1 MKDFIFPVK
10 KQLEPGV
17 FVEDKFKVGRLIP
30 NQKHLNKEPPVY
42 WKLEDCHFMA
52 QFALEDIKT
61 VEGLFKR
68 IRQLKSQYKFYHTIQ
83 KKFHWKLDNKLY
95 KIELEKNQLLHT
107 FFDCLIEHANGHSD
121 GIMQIGKLAVK
132 PTKVSCRDDIQT
144 LNGIALD
151 NKNITGEGFTDWNYV
166 AIGIGTEEPFV
177 WSDTLEAE
185 ISEQDF
191 GHGFFTSSGTA
202 ILYAA
207 MFGEGEATNT
217 YTEALVRDLQGPTG
231 AKVLCKQVFTNDPI
245 THTNGNSGFAVAG
258 ILEYTP
264 IVDGTVFQ

>member
-1 MKDFIFPVK
+1 MKDFIMPNKRQIPV
-10 KQLEPGV
+10 V
-17 FVEDKFKVGRLIP
+17 FAEDRFKVGRLIP
-30 NQKHLNKEPPVY
+30 DPKHLNKQPPVY
-42 WKLEDCHFMA
+42 WKVEDAHFMSLFDVA
-52 QFALEDIKT
+52 DIKP

-68 IRQLKSQYKFYHTIQ
+68 IRQLKQQYKNYHTMQ
-83 KKFHWKLDNKLY
+83 KYFHLNLTNKLY
-95 KIELEKNQLLHT
+95 NLEVEKNKLLHV
-107 FFDCLIEHANGHSD
+107 FFDCLVEHANGHTDS
-121 GIMQIGKLAVK
+121 IMQIGNLKIK
-132 PTKVSCRDDIQT
+132 PKKVSCRDDIQT
-144 LNGIALD
+144 LNGVALD

-177 WSDTLEAE
+177 WSDSLQTE

-231 AKVLCKQVFTNDPI
+231 AKVLCKQIFTDDPI